1 MWGGDHQILGSL
13 KCIVSIGTGVPP
25 VKPVRDDAFG
35 IWETLKELATE
46 TERTA
51 EQFRQDKAS
60 LDDDGRYFRFNV
72 AHGLEDVGLEESQ
85 KKTEIA
91 AVTWR
96 YIASQAVFKEMKAC
110 ASILAARE
118 C

>member
-1 MWGGDHQILGSL
+1 MWGGDHQLQGRL

-25 VKPVRDDAFG
+25 LKPVRDDAFG
-35 IWETLKELATE
+35 IWDTLKELATE

-51 EQFRQDKAS
+51 EQFRQDRAS
-60 LDDDGRYFRFNV
+60 LDDDGRYYRFNV

-85 KKTEIA
+85 KKAEIA

-96 YIASQAVFKEMKAC
+96 YITSQAVFKKMTAC
-110 ASILAARE
+110 ANILAARE